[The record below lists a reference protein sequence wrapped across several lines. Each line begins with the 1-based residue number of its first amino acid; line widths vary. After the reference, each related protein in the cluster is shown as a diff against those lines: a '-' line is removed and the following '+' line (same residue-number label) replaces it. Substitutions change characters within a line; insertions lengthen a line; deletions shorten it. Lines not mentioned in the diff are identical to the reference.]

1 MLNEQLLSLCGRQS
15 ERVARSLEIDLRLVL
30 RGDVLMRKEVLV
42 DVDMLL
48 LLVDALETLL
58 FLLGDDGGQR
68 YDALRSAADGAYTLG
83 SSRGWDEGR
92 AILLPAP
99 AELDVVGE
107 LDAVVSWCGRI
118 GATLLVESDL
128 PLLVVH
134 DVGGRSTGLGGG
146 AGIRLWVASRGA
158 GERGRERER
167 WASGPGASRVGVG

>member
-1 MLNEQLLSLCGRQS
+1 
-15 ERVARSLEIDLRLVL
+15 
-30 RGDVLMRKEVLV
+30 
-42 DVDMLL
+42 
-48 LLVDALETLL
+48 
-58 FLLGDDGGQR
+58 
-68 YDALRSAADGAYTLG
+68 
-83 SSRGWDEGR
+83 
-92 AILLPAP
+92 
-99 AELDVVGE
+99 